1 MTRRLGRLTLRVGN
15 IHLLAIDVV
24 VIVLSP
30 VAALALRVENAA
42 EFRLYL
48 APAFQL
54 AALRLVWYLLIF
66 HFSGIY
72 ARYWRYA
79 SVDEVVA
86 LASAAIKGWVAGLV
100 VFFLVLEPSGFL
112 APGFPRSIPVID
124 GAFTLLGVGMS
135 RLALRMMSDFAFP
148 HRGEEKVKR
157 ILIAGAGAAGMK
169 GVRELRARPDL
180 GFHPVA
186 FVDDDPQKQQHSI
199 VGVPVR
205 GRLDDIGRVVR
216 DHRIDEVVVA
226 MPSAPGKVI
235 RHVREACVAA
245 GIPVKTIP
253 GLIEILSGSASVA
266 AIRDIDIDD
275 LLRRGVVETDIE
287 GVRAQLKGARILVT
301 GAGGS
306 IGSELCRQ
314 IAGCAPAELVVLEMG
329 ENPLL
334 SVDTELRKICAG
346 GPTAVRPVVADIRD
360 RVRMAEVFRAHGPRI
375 LYHAAAHKHVGLME
389 ENTAEAVTNNVL
401 GTRTLLDL
409 ALEHGLDRFVMISSD
424 KAVNPTS
431 VMGATKRVAELMVRE
446 AALMTGRAFV
456 TVRFG
461 NVLGSHGSVV
471 PIFKNQIAMG
481 GPVTVTHPEV
491 TRYFMTIPEAVQLVL
506 QAASMGTGGEV
517 FILDMGEPVRIVDVA
532 RDLIRLSGFEEGK
545 DIAIAFTGLKPG
557 EKLHEELFY
566 DAEHV
571 ERSAHRK
578 ILVSRPGGGGE
589 RRAGAGAP
597 GPGVSALR
605 ADVAALIS
613 SAQTGD
619 ARGARA
625 ILRKIVPEFS
635 NAGEVAR
642 EDAAGSAAPAE
653 GAQ

>member
-1 MTRRLGRLTLRVGN
+1 MTRPLGRLTLRVGN

-24 VIVLSP
+24 VILLSP
-30 VAALALRVENAA
+30 VAALALRVENTG

-48 APAFQL
+48 NTALSL
-54 AALRLVWYLLIF
+54 AALRLTWYLLIF
-66 HFSGIY
+66 QLSGLY

-86 LASAAIKGWVAGLV
+86 LASAAIKGWVAGIIA
-100 VFFLVLEPSGFL
+100 FFVILEPFGLVS
-112 APGFPRSIPVID
+112 PGFPRSIPVID

-135 RLALRMMSDFAFP
+135 RLALRMMSDFSLP
-148 HRGEEKVKR
+148 RREGGKVKR

-169 GVRELRARPDL
+169 GVRELRGRADL
-180 GFHPVA
+180 GFDPVA
-186 FVDDDPQKQQHSI
+186 FVDDDPGKQGHSI

-205 GRLDDIGRVVR
+205 GTLADIARVVR
-216 DHRIDEVVVA
+216 DSRIDEVVVA

-235 RHVREACVAA
+235 RNVREACVAA
-245 GIPVKTIP
+245 GVPVKTTP
-253 GLIEILSGSASVA
+253 GLLEILSGSAGVA
-266 AIRDIDIDD
+266 AIRDIEIDD
-275 LLRRGVVETDIE
+275 LLRRGVVQTDIE
-287 GVRAQLKGARILVT
+287 DVRGQLKGTRILVT

-314 IAGCAPAELVVLEMG
+314 IVRCAPAELVVLEMG

-334 SVDTELRKICAG
+334 AIESELRKICADTG

-360 RVRMAEVFRAHGPRI
+360 RVRMGEVFREYAPRI

-401 GTRTLLDL
+401 GTRTLVDL

-431 VMGATKRVAELMVRE
+431 VMGATKRVAELLVRE
-446 AALMTGRAFV
+446 AALGAGRAFV

-461 NVLGSHGSVV
+461 NVLGSRGSVV

-481 GPVTVTHPEV
+481 GPVTVTDPEA

-517 FILDMGEPVRIVDVA
+517 FILDMGEPVKIAELA
-532 RDLIRLSGFEEGK
+532 RELIRLSGFEEGR
-545 DIAIAFTGLKPG
+545 DIAIAYTGLRPG

-566 DAEHV
+566 DTEHV
-571 ERSAHRK
+571 ERSAHAK
-578 ILVSRPGGGGE
+578 ILVSRVP
-589 RRAGAGAP
+589 RGAGSSP
-597 GPGVSALR
+597 DLR
-605 ADVAALIS
+605 SDVAALVS
-613 SAQTGD
+613 VAQSGD
-619 ARGARA
+619 AHAVRG
-625 ILRKIVPEFS
+625 ILRKIVPGFS
-635 NAGEVAR
+635 NAGEAAQGAR
-642 EDAAGSAAPAE
+642 PEPTGSPAGAL
-653 GAQ
+653 